1 MNIQGELE
9 NFISQIESSK
19 NNALCDLC
27 LCLIDLKRVKKS
39 IYSLDENRLNR
50 AIAYAQQIKR
60 SDLVTF
66 LQLLQALSTLKN
78 S

>member
-19 NNALCDLC
+19 NRALCDLC
-27 LCLIDLKRVKKS
+27 LSLIDLKRVKKS
-39 IYSLDENRLNR
+39 IYNLDENRLKR
-50 AIAYAQQIKR
+50 AIEYAQKIKR

-66 LQLLQALSTLKN
+66 LQLLQALSILKN